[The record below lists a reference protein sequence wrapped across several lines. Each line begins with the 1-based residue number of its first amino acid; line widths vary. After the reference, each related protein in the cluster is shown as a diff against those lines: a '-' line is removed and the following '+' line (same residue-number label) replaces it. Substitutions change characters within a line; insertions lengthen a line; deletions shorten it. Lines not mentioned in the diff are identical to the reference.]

1 MNNCAVITQL
11 CFNSTMIPQSQK
23 ELIRAARGS
32 LSQAEFAKE
41 LQVDRSCLSR
51 YENEALG
58 APTSVINYCLASLA
72 QTIAVD
78 PRQASPIAEALSH
91 AREAVAALE
100 RLGGGDAVSAQP
112 NTSKKVRK

>member
-1 MNNCAVITQL
+1 
-11 CFNSTMIPQSQK
+11 MIPQTQK

-32 LSQAEFAKE
+32 QTQAEFAKK

-72 QTIAVD
+72 HTIAVD
-78 PRQASPIAEALSH
+78 PRQAFPIAEALSH
-91 AREAVAALE
+91 ARDAVAALE
-100 RLGGGDAVSAQP
+100 RLEVTGTATLQSKTP
-112 NTSKKVRK
+112 KKVRK